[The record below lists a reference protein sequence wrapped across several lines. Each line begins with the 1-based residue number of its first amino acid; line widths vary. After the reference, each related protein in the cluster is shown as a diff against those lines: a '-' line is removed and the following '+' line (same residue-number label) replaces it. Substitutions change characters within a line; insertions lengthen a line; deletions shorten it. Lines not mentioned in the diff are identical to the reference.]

1 MPDKDISLTIRSV
14 GLTNGGSFVLGESV
28 RLDGIVGHV
37 ENIQKTQEGYIVEV
51 RRRIT
56 TLSEAPKHEIT
67 LVQLQNRII
76 LWVAAGYLYTDSEG
90 SVEKSG
96 EISEEE

>member
-1 MPDKDISLTIRSV
+1 MSDKDISLTIRSV
-14 GLTNGGSFVLGESV
+14 GLTNGDSFVLGDSV
-28 RLDGIVGHV
+28 RIIGIIGHV
-37 ENIQKTQEGYIVEV
+37 KNIQKTPDGYVVEV
-51 RRRIT
+51 WRRIT
-56 TLSEAPKHEIT
+56 TLSEDPEHEIT

-90 SVEKSG
+90 IVKKSG